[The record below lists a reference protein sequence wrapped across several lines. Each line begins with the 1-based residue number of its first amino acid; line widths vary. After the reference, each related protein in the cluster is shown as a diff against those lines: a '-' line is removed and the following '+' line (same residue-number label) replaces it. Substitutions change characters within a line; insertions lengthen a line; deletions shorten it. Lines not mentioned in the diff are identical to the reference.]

1 MPRGNAAQDFD
12 DADLL
17 PLMGTTLVPVG
28 LPPMIVTAPAPK
40 PAVLV
45 VEDEPLVRN
54 VVTEYLSDRGLK
66 VVQAEN
72 AIMALALLKSRPDV
86 KLLFTDINMPG
97 LDGLALAREVH
108 RRWPSMLVMLTSG
121 CVFSSTELP
130 PEAEFFPKPYDFERV
145 ADRIQKLLRGAG
157 S

>member
-1 MPRGNAAQDFD
+1 
-12 DADLL
+12 
-17 PLMGTTLVPVG
+17 MGTTPASAG
-28 LPPMIVTAPAPK
+28 LSRMMEAVRPPL

-121 CVFSSTELP
+121 REFSSTELP
-130 PEAEFFPKPYDFERV
+130 PEAEFFPKPYDFEKV
-145 ADRIQKLLRGAG
+145 AERIQKLLRG
-157 S
+157 